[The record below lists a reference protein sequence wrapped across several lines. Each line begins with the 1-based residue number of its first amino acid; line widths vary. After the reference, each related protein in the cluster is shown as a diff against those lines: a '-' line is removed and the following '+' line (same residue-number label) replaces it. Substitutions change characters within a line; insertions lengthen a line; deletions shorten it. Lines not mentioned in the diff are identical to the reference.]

1 MDIYRRVSELVEDYK
16 GKLTDQQIF
25 TSPAYKSFINRKTSN
40 IITGAFYTLRKE
52 GFNASEY
59 EEQRMLNSLTTDVEF
74 IPGGDTAHTSV
85 FILGDKRIWINADC
99 DLVALQ
105 TEREYKHCAIL
116 GLLYHEIGHL
126 LFTDFPTSSA
136 WLNQLK
142 SGVWFPEEPA
152 NAKTVNGINLV
163 AKMKDPVFR
172 KLIVKCAQHIENA
185 IEDGFIE
192 REMKEMYPVRGAE
205 CINTMNSVMEDN
217 AKTLEQCAMDE
228 KVSDFSALFQQILY
242 YAVFENTFIGN
253 YDGDLL
259 DPLYEIIDIMDRY
272 CYERDPLQRVR
283 AVNEILCCLFPY
295 LEKDIEDKKNEMQQ
309 KNSQKNSGQGNGQG
323 SAQQGS
329 GQGNG
334 QQNNGQGSCQQGSSQ
349 DNSQQDADSNGL
361 SQAIASAITYM
372 MNQAADA
379 MNVTD
384 AGKYGNQSRAVNNPA
399 RPMNGDVPKRQ
410 KDGKDGN
417 GQSGTAGSGNESQSG
432 PGAKSG
438 ESNMNAMRQEM
449 NGLVQQIA
457 NARANQA
464 AEQERTEELNRENS
478 TVDGSNYSL
487 SNVSAD
493 VTRAADVEESNV
505 AAYDEAMKE
514 LGPISRDLQR
524 GIARVLKE
532 RREGGKRKNL
542 PFGRRLE
549 VSSIVHNDGKYF
561 SRNKLPTESPK
572 LGVALLVDE
581 SGSTIGDLIKAATRA
596 SLVIED
602 FCRELDIPHIISGYT
617 TGGASVNII
626 SYAEPG
632 TVDGNDK
639 YRITGMQARG
649 GTPTK
654 AGLLYMLQRLRKM
667 PVDVRLLIVITDG
680 KSGDNAD
687 KKAPYT
693 TNPEGKPIRRIVRE
707 AKKEGTIIVAAG
719 IGSDRNEVCSEFGA
733 ENFMDITNLDDMP
746 EQLIGL
752 IKDNIWV

>member
-25 TSPAYKSFINRKTSN
+25 TSPAYKSFISRKTSN

-59 EEQRMLNSLTTDVEF
+59 EEQRMLNSLTTEVEF
-74 IPGGDTAHTSV
+74 IPAGDTAYTSV
-85 FILGDKRIWINADC
+85 SILGDRRIWINADC

-105 TEREYKHCAIL
+105 TEREYKHCAVL

-126 LFTDFPTSSA
+126 LFTDFPTVGA
-136 WLNQLK
+136 WFNQLK
-142 SGVWFPEEPA
+142 ASVWFPEEPV

-163 AKMKDPVFR
+163 AKMKDSVFCD
-172 KLIVKCAQHIENA
+172 LLAKCAHHIQNA

-205 CINTMNSVMEDN
+205 CINVMNSVMEDT
-217 AKTLEQCAMDE
+217 AISLEQNVMDE
-228 KVSDFSALFQQILY
+228 RVSDFSAIFKQILY
-242 YAVFENTFIGN
+242 YAVFEDTFIGN
-253 YDGDLL
+253 YDGELL

-295 LEKDIEDKKNEMQQ
+295 LEKDIEDKKKEMQQ
-309 KNSQKNSGQGNGQG
+309 QQSNQQNGNQDQGQGA
-323 SAQQGS
+323 SQQGS
-329 GQGNG
+329 GQGN
-334 QQNNGQGSCQQGSSQ
+334 SQQGGSMDSLPQ
-349 DNSQQDADSNGL
+349 AVAD
-361 SQAIASAITYM
+361 AIADM
-372 MNQAADA
+372 MNQAAGA

-384 AGKYGNQSRAVNNPA
+384 AGEHGNQSRAINNPA
-399 RPMNGDVPKRQ
+399 KPTNGGAPERQ
-410 KDGKDGN
+410 KDGKDSN
-417 GQSGTAGSGNESQSG
+417 GQSGSAGSGNGSHSG
-432 PGAKSG
+432 HGAKTG
-438 ESNMNAMRQEM
+438 ESNMDAMRQEV
-449 NGLVQQIA
+449 NSLVQQIA
-457 NARANQA
+457 NARANQT
-464 AEQERTEELNRENS
+464 AEQERTRELNRENA
-478 TVDGSNYSL
+478 TVDSSEYGL
-487 SNVSAD
+487 SNISAN
-493 VTRAADVEESNV
+493 VTRAADVEESNI

-581 SGSTIGDLIKAATRA
+581 SGSTQGDLIKAATRA

-602 FCRELDIPHIISGYT
+602 FCRELEIPHIISGYT

-680 KSGDNAD
+680 ESGDNND
-687 KKAPYT
+687 PKVSSSTDPQK
-693 TNPEGKPIRRIVRE
+693 KPIYKIVRE
-707 AKKEGTIIVAAG
+707 AKREGTIIVAAG
-719 IGSDRNEVCSEFGA
+719 IGSDKDRVCSEFGA
-733 ENFMDITNLDDMP
+733 DNFMDITSLDDMP

>member
-25 TSPAYKSFINRKTSN
+25 TSPAYKSFISRKTSN
-40 IITGAFYTLRKE
+40 IIMGAFYTLRKE
-52 GFNASEY
+52 GFNTSEY
-59 EEQRMLNSLTTDVEF
+59 EEKRMLNSLTTDVEF
-74 IPGGDTAHTSV
+74 IPAGDTAYTSV
-85 FILGDKRIWINADC
+85 SILGDRQIWINADC

-105 TEREYKHCAIL
+105 TEREYKHCAVL

-126 LFTDFPTSSA
+126 LFTDFPTSGA

-163 AKMKDPVFR
+163 AKMKDPVFC
-172 KLIVKCAQHIENA
+172 KLIAECAQHIENA

-205 CINTMNSVMEDN
+205 CINMMNSVMEDT
-217 AKTLEQCAMDE
+217 AKTLEQSATDE

-253 YDGDLL
+253 YNGDLL

-295 LEKDIEDKKNEMQQ
+295 LEKDIEDKKKELQRQ
-309 KNSQKNSGQGNGQG
+309 NSQQNRGQG
-323 SAQQGS
+323 STQQRGS
-329 GQGNG
+329 QGNG
-334 QQNNGQGSCQQGSSQ
+334 QQNSGS
-349 DNSQQDADSNGL
+349 DGL
-361 SQAIASAITYM
+361 SQAIADAIADM
-372 MNQAADA
+372 MNQSANA

-384 AGKYGNQSRAVNNPA
+384 AGEHGNQSRAINNPA
-399 RPMNGDVPKRQ
+399 KPTNSNAPKRQ
-410 KDGKDGN
+410 NDSKGN
-417 GQSGTAGSGNESQSG
+417 GESGDSGNGNGPKSG
-432 PGAKSG
+432 QGAKTG
-438 ESNMNAMRQEM
+438 ESNMNSMRQEL

-457 NARANQA
+457 NARANRT
-464 AEQERTEELNRENS
+464 AERERTEELNRENS
-478 TVDGSNYSL
+478 RVDSSEYGL
-487 SNVSAD
+487 SNVSAH

-680 KSGDNAD
+680 ESGDNSD
-687 KKAPYT
+687 VKAPYT
-693 TNPEGKPIRRIVRE
+693 TNPEGKPIRKIVRE

-719 IGSDRNEVCSEFGA
+719 IGSDREKVCNEFGA
-733 ENFMDITNLDDMP
+733 DNFMDITNLDDMP

>member
-1 MDIYRRVSELVEDYK
+1 MDIYRRVSELVENYK

-25 TSPAYKSFINRKTSN
+25 TSPAYKSFISRKTSN

-59 EEQRMLNSLTTDVEF
+59 EEQRMLNSLTTEVEF
-74 IPGGDTAHTSV
+74 IPAGDTAYTSV
-85 FILGDKRIWINADC
+85 SILGDRRIWINADC
-99 DLVALQ
+99 GLVALQ
-105 TEREYKHCAIL
+105 TEREYKHCAVL

-126 LFTDFPTSSA
+126 LFTDFPTPGA
-136 WLNQLK
+136 WFNQLK
-142 SGVWFPEEPA
+142 AGVWFPEEPA
-152 NAKTVNGINLV
+152 NAKTINGINLV
-163 AKMKDPVFR
+163 AKMKDPVFCD
-172 KLIVKCAQHIENA
+172 LLATCAHHIQNA

-205 CINTMNSVMEDN
+205 CINAMNSVMEDT
-217 AKTLEQCAMDE
+217 ASSLEQNVMDE
-228 KVSDFSALFQQILY
+228 RVSDFSAIFQQILY
-242 YAVFENTFIGN
+242 YAVFEDTFIGN

-309 KNSQKNSGQGNGQG
+309 QQSNQQQGNQSQGQGTSQR
-323 SAQQGS
+323 GS

-334 QQNNGQGSCQQGSSQ
+334 QQESGM
-349 DNSQQDADSNGL
+349 DSL
-361 SQAIASAITYM
+361 SQAIADAITDM
-372 MNQAADA
+372 MDQVAAA

-384 AGKYGNQSRAVNNPA
+384 ASEHGNQSRAINNPA
-399 RPMNGDVPKRQ
+399 KPTNSNAPKRQ
-410 KDGKDGN
+410 NDIKGN
-417 GQSGTAGSGNESQSG
+417 GENGDSGNGNGPKSSQ
-432 PGAKSG
+432 GAKTG
-438 ESNMNAMRQEM
+438 ESNMNSMRQEL

-457 NARANQA
+457 NARANQT
-464 AEQERTEELNRENS
+464 AERERTQELNHENS
-478 TVDGSNYSL
+478 TVDSSNYGL
-487 SNVSAD
+487 SDVSAT
-493 VTRAADVEESNV
+493 VTRAADVEESNI

-561 SRNKLPTESPK
+561 SRNKLPTESPR

-581 SGSTIGDLIKAATRA
+581 SGSTTGDLIKAATRA

-680 KSGDNAD
+680 ESGDNSD
-687 KKAPYT
+687 VKVPYT
-693 TNPEGKPIRRIVRE
+693 TNPEGKPIRKIVRE

-719 IGSDRNEVCSEFGA
+719 IGSDREKVCNEFGA
-733 ENFMDITNLDDMP
+733 DNFMDITNLDDMP